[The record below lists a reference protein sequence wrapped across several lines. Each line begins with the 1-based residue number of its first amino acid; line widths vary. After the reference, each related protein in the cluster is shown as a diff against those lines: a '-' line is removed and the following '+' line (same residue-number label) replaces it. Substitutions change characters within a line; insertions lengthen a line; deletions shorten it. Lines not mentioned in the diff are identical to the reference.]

1 MNALPI
7 RVPIDTRFLPFS
19 LPSSSTAR
27 CTLRRLLRTFTDRAS
42 GADRARIRDEV
53 GARAILPSPTDASPG
68 IETRVLTA
76 PSWPRHRVERRNA
89 LRRGSPRLAPRRP
102 RTPPAVPSS
111 LPPLSIFHS
120 LSPSPSLSS
129 APHCA
134 PLGV

>member
-19 LPSSSTAR
+19 LPSFSIAR
-27 CTLRRLLRTFTDRAS
+27 CTLRRLLRTFT
-42 GADRARIRDEV
+42 DRARIRDEV

-89 LRRGSPRLAPRRP
+89 LRRGSPRLASRRP